1 MQLTIN
7 TKNKNELLNRT
18 EVFGKV
24 TFEKE
29 TISNK
34 ELAEAIAKELKSNV
48 NLVVMKQ
55 IKTQFGQKEANF
67 NALVYDNQEAKD
79 KTEKLTKH
87 IKKKIEET
95 QKKIE
100 QEKKAAEE
108 ETKKNQEQEKD
119 AVKEEKTEEKPEE
132 KPAEDKEG
140 EQ

>member
-119 AVKEEKTEEKPEE
+119 AVKEEK
-132 KPAEDKEG
+132 PAEDKEG